1 MKKLLLIAA
10 LAVIAYQF
18 MPSQT
23 VTLGP
28 GVVAS
33 QLPMQQPLANAK
45 PFNLGDYRITPLSDF
60 DIEAKLLAKKRYR
73 TGREADLSPY
83 DLALGWGRM
92 SDETVLANIDI
103 SQSGRWY
110 RWSTKDFPI
119 PRREIEQS
127 SANMHM
133 IPGDEYVRAQLDD
146 LVPGQHI
153 RLSGFLVRV
162 DASDG
167 WHWQSSLTR
176 DDVGD
181 GACELVYVRSVT
193 LL

>member
-10 LAVIAYQF
+10 LAVIALQF
-18 MPSQT
+18 MPAKT

-33 QLPMQQPLANAK
+33 QVPMQQPLVNGK
-45 PFNLGDYRITPLSDF
+45 SFNLGDYRITPLADF
-60 DIEAKLLAKKRYR
+60 DIEAKILAKKRYR

-133 IPGDEYVRAQLDD
+133 IPSDDFIQSQLDD
-146 LVPGQHI
+146 LVEGQHI

-176 DDVGD
+176 DDVGG